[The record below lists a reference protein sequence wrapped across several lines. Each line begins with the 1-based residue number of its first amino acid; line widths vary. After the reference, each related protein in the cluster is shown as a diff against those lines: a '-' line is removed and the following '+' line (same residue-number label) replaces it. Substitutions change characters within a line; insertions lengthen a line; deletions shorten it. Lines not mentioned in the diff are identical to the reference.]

1 MIRVLLADDHM
12 MFREAIT
19 EVLTKNE
26 IQVVATASDGR
37 EAAQKAMETRPN
49 VAVLDI
55 FMPLL
60 NGLDAARQIARSKWD
75 TRVILISGYHEE
87 RFVLEG
93 LRAGA
98 RGYIRK
104 ERAALELVRA
114 IWEVAKGGVYL
125 SPDITGV
132 VADAIRRPPSDS
144 REGLSVRERE
154 VLQLVAEG
162 KSTKEIATI
171 LGVSIKTADHHRERL
186 MRKLDLHHVAGLT
199 RYAVR
204 QGLVTV

>member
-1 MIRVLLADDHM
+1 MIRVLIADDHV
-12 MFREAIT
+12 MFRDAISD
-19 EVLTKNE
+19 VLTKNN
-26 IQVVATASDGR
+26 IDVIATAADGR
-37 EAAQKAMETRPN
+37 EAAQKTLETKPSI
-49 VAVLDI
+49 AILDI

-60 NGLDAARQIARSKWD
+60 NGLDAARLIAQAKSDSK
-75 TRVILISGYHEE
+75 VILISGYHDE
-87 RFVLEG
+87 RFVLDG
-93 LRAGA
+93 LRVGA

-104 ERAALELVRA
+104 ERAAIELVRA
-114 IWEVAKGGVYL
+114 IREVAKGGVYL
-125 SPDITGV
+125 SPDISGV
-132 VADAIRRPPSDS
+132 VADAIRRPHLVAN
-144 REGLSVRERE
+144 RNLSVRERE

-204 QGLVTV
+204 QGLVMV

>member
-1 MIRVLLADDHM
+1 MIRVLIADDHA
-12 MFREAIT
+12 MFRDAIS
-19 EVLTKNE
+19 EILAKNE
-26 IQVVATASDGR
+26 IHVLATAADGR
-37 EAAQKAMETRPN
+37 EAAQKATEIRPS
-49 VAVLDI
+49 VLLLDI

-60 NGLDAARQIARSKWD
+60 NGIDALRQIARSTSDVKA
-75 TRVILISGYHEE
+75 ILLSGYHED
-87 RFVLEG
+87 RFVLDG

-98 RGYIRK
+98 RGYLRK

-114 IWEVAKGGVYL
+114 IREVARGGVYL
-125 SPDITGV
+125 SPDISHV
-132 VADAIRRPPSDS
+132 VADAIRSPFAES
-144 REGLSVRERE
+144 RSSLSVRERE

-171 LGVSIKTADHHRERL
+171 LGVSVKTADHHRERL

-204 QGLVTV
+204 QGLVAV